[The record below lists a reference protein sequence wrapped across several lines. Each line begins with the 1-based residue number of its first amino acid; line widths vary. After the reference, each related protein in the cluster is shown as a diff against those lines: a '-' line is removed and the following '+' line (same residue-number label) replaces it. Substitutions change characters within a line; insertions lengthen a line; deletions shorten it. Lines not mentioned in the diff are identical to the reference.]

1 MTARAAGLPV
11 AIVGAVI
18 AAAPAVVLW
27 LVAVKALTGL
37 LGLHDRIGPRLN
49 RQTALAILQLTLLL
63 LLLLLASLLI
73 LLLLALLLLLLLAL
87 IVTLLIAF
95 AVLLLALLI
104 GALLLVLL
112 NLALLL
118 HLFLLALLLL
128 LLLLLLALLLLLTL
142 LVVVEAALV
151 LLLLALHLE
160 TTLLL
165 LMLLLV
171 TLLLL
176 LLLLIV
182 VVGQHLSTDAQGQET
197 DTCQTPDAHV
207 HAFLTAARIPVD
219 RTASRV
225 RRSPHSIS
233 VADETVEARA
243 AVTPETQAQKKRA
256 QWPSPEYVVL
266 ARRF

>member
-37 LGLHDRIGPRLN
+37 LGLHDRIGPRLD

-73 LLLLALLLLLLLAL
+73 LLLLALLLLLLAL

-128 LLLLLLALLLLLTL
+128 LLLLLLAFLLLLTL

-171 TLLLL
+171 TLLL

-233 VADETVEARA
+233 VAGETVEARA
-243 AVTPETQAQKKRA
+243 AVAPETQAQKKRA